1 MLRQPICVFMGHI
14 DHGKTSIADSFRQT
28 AVTKTEA
35 GAITQMISSSVL
47 PIESIKRTT
56 QHLLGENFK
65 FTIPGL
71 LLIDTPGHSAFTNL
85 RKRGG
90 NLADI
95 AVLVIDI
102 NEGIMEQTL
111 ECLEILKQYKTP
123 FVIALNKID
132 LLPGW
137 RTNNVPMLQSINSQ
151 SQEVIQLLDT
161 KLYDLVGKLYDKGLN
176 ADRFD
181 RVSDYTKQIAMVP
194 CSAKTS
200 EGIPELMMVLI
211 GLAQKFLEGNLK
223 LNLDTAKATVLEVK
237 DEKGIGTTLDVILYD
252 GVLKSGDTM
261 VIGGLNEPV
270 VTKIRG
276 LFLPEKGRMKSVKE
290 VVAAAGV
297 RISAPDLNEVI
308 SGVPLMVAKDNLD
321 EVKEK
326 VQAEVDEVLTE
337 IDNEGVVIKAES
349 LGSLEALIKLLKEK
363 EIPIKKASVGEI
375 TKKDIADASAEN
387 NFIHKVILAFN
398 VKEVETSE
406 VKIISHDIIYRIIE
420 DYEKWVIEQKKKEEE
435 KSLKSL
441 VRPAKIEIIKG
452 CIFRQSGPAV
462 VGVRVLKGTL
472 KPDVD
477 LIKLDGSKAG
487 TIKTIQLEK
496 ESLKEAARG
505 KEVAISL
512 PGITAKKQI
521 DEEDVLIVDV
531 PESDFKQLKKF
542 KKLLSA
548 EEIDLLKE
556 LMELKRKHNEFWGV

>member
-14 DHGKTSIADSFRQT
+14 DHGKTSIADQFRQT
-28 AVTKTEA
+28 AITKTEA

-47 PIESIKRTT
+47 SIDSIKNTT
-56 QHLLGENFK
+56 KHLLSPNFK

-132 LLPGW
+132 LLPSW
-137 RTNNVPMLQSINSQ
+137 RTQNIPMLQSINSQ
-151 SQEVIQLLDT
+151 SQSVIQLLDT
-161 KLYDLVGKLYDKGLN
+161 KLYDLVGKLYERGLQ

-211 GLAQKFLEGNLK
+211 GLAQKFLENNLK

-252 GVLKSGDTM
+252 GVLKSGDTI
-261 VIGGLNEPV
+261 VIGGLDEPV

-276 LFLPEKGRMKSVKE
+276 LFLPEKGKMKSVKE

-308 SGVPLMVAKDNLD
+308 SGVPLMVAHDDLD

-326 VQAEVDEVLTE
+326 VQAEVDEVMTE
-337 IDNEGVVIKAES
+337 IDNKGVVIKAES

-363 EIPIKKASVGEI
+363 DIPIKKASVGEI
-375 TKKDIADASAEN
+375 TKKDIADASAED

-398 VKEVETSE
+398 VKEVETFE

-435 KSLKSL
+435 NSLKSL

-462 VGVRVLKGTL
+462 VGVRVLSGTL
-472 KPDVD
+472 KPNVD

-496 ESLKEAARG
+496 ESLQKAERG

-512 PGITAKKQI
+512 PGITAKKQV

-531 PESDFKQLKKF
+531 PENDFKQLKKF
-542 KKLLSA
+542 KKLLSM
-548 EEIDLLKE
+548 EEKDLLRE
-556 LMELKRKHNEFWGV
+556 LMELKRKDNEFWGV

>member
-14 DHGKTSIADSFRQT
+14 DHGKTSIADQFRHT

-47 PIESIKRTT
+47 SIESIKKTT
-56 QHLLGENFK
+56 KHLLNANSK

-95 AVLVIDI
+95 AVLVINI

-123 FVIALNKID
+123 FIIALNKID

-137 RTNNVPMLQSINSQ
+137 RTNNINMVDSINLQSQ
-151 SQEVIQLLDT
+151 SVIQLLDT
-161 KLYDLVGKLYDKGLN
+161 KLYELVGKLYEKGFQ

-181 RVSDYTKQIAMVP
+181 RIDDYTKQIAMIP

-211 GLAQKFLEGNLK
+211 GLAQKFLEENLK
-223 LNLDTAKATVLEVK
+223 VDMNTGKGTILEVK
-237 DEKGIGTTLDVILYD
+237 DEKGVGTTLDIILYD
-252 GVLKSGDTM
+252 GVLKSGDTI
-261 VIGGLNEPV
+261 VIGGLNEPI
-270 VTKIRG
+270 VTKVRG
-276 LFLPEKGRMKSVKE
+276 LFLPEKGKMKSVKE

-297 RISAPDLNEVI
+297 RIFAPDLNEVI
-308 SGVPLMVAKDNLD
+308 SGVPLMVAHDDLE
-321 EVKEK
+321 EVKAQ
-326 VQAEVDEVLTE
+326 VQAEVDEVMTE

-363 EIPIKKASVGEI
+363 DIPIKKASVGEI
-375 TKKDIADASAEN
+375 TKKDIADASAED

-398 VKEVETSE
+398 VKEIENSE
-406 VKIISHDIIYRIIE
+406 IKIISHDIIYRIIE

-435 KSLKSL
+435 ESLKSL
-441 VRPAKIEIIKG
+441 TRPAKIEIIKG
-452 CIFRQSGPAV
+452 CIFRQSNPAV
-462 VGVRVLKGTL
+462 VGVRVLSGTL
-472 KPDVD
+472 KPNVG

-496 ESLKEAARG
+496 ESLKEAKRG

-512 PGITAKKQI
+512 PGITAKKQV

-542 KKLLSA
+542 KKLLSM
-548 EEIDLLKE
+548 EEKDLLRE
-556 LMELKRKHNEFWGV
+556 LSELKRKDNEFWGV